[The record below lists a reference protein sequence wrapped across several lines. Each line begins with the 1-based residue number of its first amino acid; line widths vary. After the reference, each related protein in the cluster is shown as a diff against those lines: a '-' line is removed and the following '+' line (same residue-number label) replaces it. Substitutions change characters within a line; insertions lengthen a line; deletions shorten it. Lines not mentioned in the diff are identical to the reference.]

1 MSLRGVQKS
10 RKIGKNG
17 PRANFELKTG
27 FTPVARVVGLQRQGS
42 LKAAP
47 SYAHVT
53 EEGREA
59 GRKRERSKERKRPEE
74 KGQRPKAKG
83 SKEERVQEVSEHA
96 KGQRPGEF
104 CFKSSFHIHHE
115 Q

>member
-17 PRANFELKTG
+17 PRATFELKTG
-27 FTPVARVVGLQRQGS
+27 FTAVARVLGFQRLGS

-47 SYAHVT
+47 SYAHAT

-59 GRKRERSKERKRPEE
+59 GTKRERSKERKRPEE
-74 KGQRPKAKG
+74 KSHMP
-83 SKEERVQEVSEHA
+83 
-96 KGQRPGEF
+96 KGQRVKGG
-104 CFKSSFHIHHE
+104 KGAGGI
-115 Q
+115 